1 MLSKLCSL
9 CRYRWAVILLVGILL
24 SSYMKQDT
32 PFANSLLP
40 LVEVMGQVHHICKC
54 LNLEEID
61 DGSFMEGLSQ
71 HIIVL

>member
-1 MLSKLCSL
+1 
-9 CRYRWAVILLVGILL
+9 
-24 SSYMKQDT
+24 MKQDT

-40 LVEVMGQVHHICKC
+40 LVEVMGQVDDICKC